1 MRPLEKRS
9 IVWNYFKKIDQQ
21 QSKCNLCNKILKSC
35 GGTTNLKEHLK
46 RLHPTQ
52 KLTVE
57 LPSESSESVEVVEI
71 QGDQS
76 TPTLRSDASTST
88 SVTLT
93 NPVEGPSSLQRD
105 HSSVSTSTSGA
116 STSTTP
122 VKVTVTT
129 PIAGPSGLQKERS
142 SSVSTSGA
150 STASAT
156 TPKRNKKIVRLSS
169 YCYMVLTFRM
179 NCLKP
184 EFQQLTGNW

>member
-1 MRPLEKRS
+1 MRPGSKKRS

-88 SVTLT
+88 FSYTYKPCSRPFRPT
-93 NPVEGPSSLQRD
+93 KRSFIGFNFNQRGVGVND
-105 HSSVSTSTSGA
+105 A
-116 STSTTP
+116 S
-122 VKVTVTT
+122 
-129 PIAGPSGLQKERS
+129 
-142 SSVSTSGA
+142 
-150 STASAT
+150 
-156 TPKRNKKIVRLSS
+156 
-169 YCYMVLTFRM
+169 
-179 NCLKP
+179 
-184 EFQQLTGNW
+184 